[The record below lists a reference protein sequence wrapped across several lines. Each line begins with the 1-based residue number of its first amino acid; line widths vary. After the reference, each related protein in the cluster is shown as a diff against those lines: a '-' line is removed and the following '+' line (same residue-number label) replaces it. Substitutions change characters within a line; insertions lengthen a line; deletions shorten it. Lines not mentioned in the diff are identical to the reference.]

1 MSAKEGESAKTAG
14 KSLALGALKLGGT
27 KSSGGGLGS
36 KGTGG
41 GLGSKG
47 KAGSIEPYIPGK
59 TKYEAFFK
67 DLADIN
73 KCPDEEDIEENYARR
88 NPPVTK
94 KTGASYIKD
103 VEFDGVYFDQ
113 LLVFK
118 ESQ

>member
-1 MSAKEGESAKTAG
+1 MSEKEDKSAKSGGGLKLVG
-14 KSLALGALKLGGT
+14 LKLGGT

-36 KGTGG
+36 KGLVS